1 MPKFYRQNK
10 KRIDPRYFLN
20 ETTNRDENIN
30 EIDLSNQEDQTFQ
43 YNQAMAQKKA
53 EKSDTDE
60 FGRTAFDQL
69 EYEIEALF
77 SDSAFMDTIDRDGVD
92 MINSVIAKVQKSGT
106 GRSADLV
113 PDDVVPATDE
123 EKAQLANAAE
133 QGSEALYSI
142 INQIAGSGQGGASAD
157 TDLSKI
163 DRDGD
168 GKISADQLANIA
180 TAIKNNQS

>member
-113 PDDVVPATDE
+113 P
-123 EKAQLANAAE
+123 
-133 QGSEALYSI
+133 
-142 INQIAGSGQGGASAD
+142 
-157 TDLSKI
+157 
-163 DRDGD
+163 
-168 GKISADQLANIA
+168 
-180 TAIKNNQS
+180 